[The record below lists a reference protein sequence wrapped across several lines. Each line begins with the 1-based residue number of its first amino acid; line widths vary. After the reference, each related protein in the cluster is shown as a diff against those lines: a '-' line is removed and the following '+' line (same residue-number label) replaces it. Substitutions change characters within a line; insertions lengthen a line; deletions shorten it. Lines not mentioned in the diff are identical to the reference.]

1 MDIKTI
7 LAWIAMA
14 SFAVPAAR
22 AASEGNASGPDAGLA
37 QRNQVAEPDGSVAD
51 GNGETPPEPPD
62 GFGGGD
68 MGMGP
73 DGGNGEMPPE
83 PPGGID
89 NGDGG
94 NAGRGNGD
102 RGYGRRGGMRR
113 GGPDG
118 TGRRPGGVRRDESGR
133 DGDDGNEANGESGN
147 AGRGNG
153 DRGNGRRGGM
163 RRGGMRRGGPDG
175 TGRRPGGVRRD
186 GSGRDGDDG
195 NGANGDG
202 GNARRGRG
210 GRGYGHRGGMGMG
223 PGGMRRG
230 GPGGMRRG
238 DDPSDPSRY
247 SGVVEATAAFSTNNV
262 SIITRKADMAPLY
275 AKAGG
280 ALTVDGGTI
289 RTDASGANAVLA
301 IGKGAKA
308 DVANLRIETAKDSS
322 RGLYAFMQ
330 GEIRARNVR
339 ISTKGAHCAGMATD
353 RGEGV
358 VSVDGGTI
366 ETEGDGSPCIYSTGT
381 LSARNVKG
389 AAKGSEAMVIE
400 GRNSIYVEK
409 SDLTGYRKCGAMLYQ
424 SFSGD
429 AMDGTAKLTMRNS
442 RIEAKTG
449 PVFFVT
455 NTKAEIDISGSK
467 IAKSAGAPLLK
478 AAPARWGR
486 SGSNGGSVTLRAER
500 QELSGDVEVSPW
512 SSATIDLRDGA
523 VLKGALDAK
532 GTAKE
537 LRVKLAKGA
546 KLVLTGDSHAT
557 AIENEDPT
565 GANIVKNGHKLT
577 VGPGMAAAERI
588 GGNGREAGRGNRR
601 GGGRGEG
608 GMRREEYRGS
618 RRAGGGR

>member
-1 MDIKTI
+1 
-7 LAWIAMA
+7 
-14 SFAVPAAR
+14 
-22 AASEGNASGPDAGLA
+22 
-37 QRNQVAEPDGSVAD
+37 
-51 GNGETPPEPPD
+51 
-62 GFGGGD
+62 
-68 MGMGP
+68 
-73 DGGNGEMPPE
+73 
-83 PPGGID
+83 
-89 NGDGG
+89 
-94 NAGRGNGD
+94 
-102 RGYGRRGGMRR
+102 MRR
-113 GGPDG
+113 D
-118 TGRRPGGVRRDESGR
+118 
-133 DGDDGNEANGESGN
+133 
-147 AGRGNG
+147 
-153 DRGNGRRGGM
+153 
-163 RRGGMRRGGPDG
+163 
-175 TGRRPGGVRRD
+175 
-186 GSGRDGDDG
+186 
-195 NGANGDG
+195 
-202 GNARRGRG
+202 
-210 GRGYGHRGGMGMG
+210 
-223 PGGMRRG
+223 
-230 GPGGMRRG
+230 

-262 SIITRKADMAPLY
+262 SIITRKADTAPLY

-308 DVANLRIETAKDSS
+308 EVANLRIETAKDSS

-330 GEIRARNVR
+330 GEIHARNVR

-389 AAKGSEAMVIE
+389 AAKGSEAVVIE

-442 RIEAKTG
+442 RIEAKAG

-537 LRVKLAKGA
+537 LCVKLTKGA

-577 VGPGMAAAERI
+577 VGPGKAAAERS
-588 GGNGREAGRGNRR
+588 GGSCREAGRGNRR

-608 GMRREEYRGS
+608 GMRREGYRGS